1 MGLGVMQPG
10 QRLSSNMVDGV
21 DYQKAEPFVA
31 YKNAY
36 TEIKWDPLGKRCE
49 MQGGTCVNE
58 AIKHCDHRTQFYNE
72 CGKAMCKA
80 HVQLNKRWVRNLE
93 IYSGYQC

>member
-1 MGLGVMQPG
+1 MTAQDEAPGMNYDDKTQPMGLGVMQPG

-58 AIKHCDHRTQFYNE
+58 AI
-72 CGKAMCKA
+72 
-80 HVQLNKRWVRNLE
+80 
-93 IYSGYQC
+93 